1 MQKTLVHE
9 MLGRGPWGLA
19 SFISVHTGI
28 GCVGIVRFGSKAQK
42 DQYLPKMAKGEWL
55 GSFALTEPGA
65 GSDAG
70 ALQTRAERRG
80 DHYVLNGRKT
90 FITNAPLAHQY
101 LLFARTDKGITAFI
115 VDRESP
121 GLSIG
126 SIFDTLGHQGSRI
139 SEIVLEDCRIPA
151 TALIGE
157 EGKGFDYAK
166 RTLAEGRTTLA
177 ARCVGAGQKALELA
191 LQYAEERHTFGK
203 PLAEH
208 QSIAFRLA
216 QMSARTEAAR
226 LLVYRSAWL
235 LDQRRPGH
243 PRVVDRQA
251 GRRGERLADGRR
263 RHADLR
269 RQRLHPRRV
278 HDRPHLARRA
288 RRARLRRLER
298 GAADRH
304 RAAAAQ
310 GRRGDEVRGMRAWGL
325 GAWGISAESLPSL
338 LQAALSWPKPPQ
350 PSFPQPLIPRRPAS
364 RVAAA
369 ARRSA
374 SCRCPL
380 QAMIPGSSVFALVEA
395 QRLAVAVGDAAAGF
409 GDQRG
414 AGADVPL
421 VLRRQAEG
429 GVAAPG
435 GDQRQLVGDA
445 AGELDAAAPLELV
458 PLAALVLRAAGEH
471 ARRRQVVAACSTRA
485 GAPLSVYA
493 GAALRRRTARRVTGL

>member
-1 MQKTLVHE
+1 LPDHLIDGARQLGLFGLSIPAEYGGLGLSVLQKTLVHE

-70 ALQTRAERRG
+70 ALTTRAERRG

-121 GLSIG
+121 GLTIG

-208 QSIAFRLA
+208 QSIAFKLA
-216 QMSARTEAAR
+216 QMSARIEAAR

-235 LDQRRPGH
+235 LDRGDPAIRESSTAKLVAAESAWQT
-243 PRVVDRQA
+243 VDDAMQIF
-251 GRRGERLADGRR
+251 GGNGYIRGEYMI
-263 RHADLR
+263 
-269 RQRLHPRRV
+269 
-278 HDRPHLARRA
+278 DRIWR
-288 RRARLRRLER
+288 
-298 GAADRH
+298 D
-304 RAAAAQ
+304 
-310 GRRGDEVRGMRAWGL
+310 V
-325 GAWGISAESLPSL
+325 
-338 LQAALSWPKPPQ
+338 
-350 PSFPQPLIPRRPAS
+350 
-364 RVAAA
+364 RVA
-369 ARRSA
+369 RVYD
-374 SCRCPL
+374 
-380 QAMIPGSSVFALVEA
+380 GSSEVQQIVIA
-395 QRLAVAVGDAAAGF
+395 QRLRKGD
-409 GDQRG
+409 
-414 AGADVPL
+414 V
-421 VLRRQAEG
+421 ETKY
-429 GVAAPG
+429 
-435 GDQRQLVGDA
+435 
-445 AGELDAAAPLELV
+445 GE
-458 PLAALVLRAAGEH
+458 
-471 ARRRQVVAACSTRA
+471 
-485 GAPLSVYA
+485 
-493 GAALRRRTARRVTGL
+493 